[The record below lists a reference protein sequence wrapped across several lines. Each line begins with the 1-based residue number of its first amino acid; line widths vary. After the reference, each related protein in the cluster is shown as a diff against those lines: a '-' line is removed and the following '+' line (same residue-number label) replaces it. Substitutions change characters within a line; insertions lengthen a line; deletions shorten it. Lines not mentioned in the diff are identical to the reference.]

1 MKDQAK
7 IITWEGPTRSGKT
20 WEEVEDKRVKKLGKR
35 QGRMLVKIQTQRGQQ
50 SSINKKRQGKYNSK
64 NIVRSK
70 PGSKKLSKK
79 IKENQEKIERKKL

>member
-1 MKDQAK
+1 
-7 IITWEGPTRSGKT
+7 
-20 WEEVEDKRVKKLGKR
+20 
-35 QGRMLVKIQTQRGQQ
+35 MLVKIQTQRGQQ
-50 SSINKKRQGKYNSK
+50 SSINKKRQGKCNSK